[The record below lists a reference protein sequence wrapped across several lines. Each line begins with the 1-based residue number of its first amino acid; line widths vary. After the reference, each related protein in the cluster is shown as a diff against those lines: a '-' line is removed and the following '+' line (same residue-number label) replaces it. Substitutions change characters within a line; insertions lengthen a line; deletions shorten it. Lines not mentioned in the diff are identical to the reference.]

1 MSKIEEALKKAR
13 NNVKKENTSDTGN
26 SLFVPNK
33 IISGTTKNM
42 VTIKS
47 SLSHIGLMK
56 EEAGITDEELNDKS
70 LIVQNL
76 NQSKITDSF
85 RNLRTE
91 LLKNSKD
98 ENFVVLVTS
107 CTTGTDSS
115 FVSMNMAAAFSFD
128 DSKTSLVIDC
138 DINSHNLED
147 MLSLDYEYGLRD
159 FLENEDINVSDI
171 LHDIGIRRLRVIP
184 SGLNQNIER
193 EYFTTERM
201 KVLIDGL
208 VERYHDRYIVLNSP
222 ALNESADARIL
233 VDLVDYIVVVVPY
246 GRVKDS
252 DIESVLSKI
261 DKSKLLGVILN
272 DVPDWG

>member
-1 MSKIEEALKKAR
+1 MSKIEEALKKAK
-13 NNVKKENTSDTGN
+13 NNDKKEKTLDNYNG
-26 SLFVPNK
+26 LVVPNK
-33 IISGTTKNM
+33 IISGNTKNL
-42 VTIKS
+42 VKVRTS
-47 SLSHIGLMK
+47 SSHISLMK

-70 LIVQNL
+70 LIVQNI

-91 LLKNSKD
+91 LLKNSKN

-107 CTTGTDSS
+107 CTTGVDSA
-115 FVSMNMAAAFSFD
+115 FVSMNMASAFSFD

-147 MLSLDYEYGLRD
+147 MLSLDYEYGLSD
-159 FLENEDINVSDI
+159 FLENEDIKVSDI

-184 SGLNQNIER
+184 SGQNQNIER

-208 VERYHDRYIVLNSP
+208 VERYQDRYIVLNTP
-222 ALNESADARIL
+222 ALSESADANIL
-233 VDLVDYIVVVVPY
+233 IDLVDYIVVVVPY
-246 GRVKDS
+246 GKVKDS
-252 DIESVLSKI
+252 DIESVLNKI
-261 DKSKLLGVILN
+261 DKSKFLGVIMN